1 MRHLLAKVTNHR
13 VIAHLLAANDRYNKR
28 LGPQFAAAI
37 TYFSVLSL
45 VPILMFA
52 FAVMGWTVSV
62 LRPELMD
69 TITGTIRAMFG
80 DENTTGDS
88 ISTAI
93 QYALNK
99 WNEVGILAVLT
110 AGYSGSNWVGNLKR
124 AVRVMWC
131 RKFAEAVEKKHILL
145 ETALNLATF
154 VGLIGSIALGA
165 AVTQLGSSFSELI
178 LDHLGWRHVPG
189 IGIFWFVLTTVL
201 VLVASWLLMAFLFVV
216 LPNQT
221 VRPRAWL
228 VGTLMGALGLT
239 ALQAVAGRLFGLFS
253 GNTAVAIFGPIIV
266 LMLVFNV
273 LATLILMTAA
283 WVGTDEVWAE
293 ERAKRLAETSPI
305 EMSEVDVDEPSHP
318 ERWAA
323 TRPLDELRDPESV
336 TLPEPRKDRYVRQDI
351 AIRGAR
357 AGWYLGYGAGAA
369 AGAGLG
375 AALVAAKRWAL
386 SRRK

>member
-1 MRHLLAKVTNHR
+1 M
-13 VIAHLLAANDRYNKR
+13 AANDRYNKR

-52 FAVMGWTVSV
+52 FAIVGWTVSV

-69 TITGTIRAMFG
+69 SITSAIRTMFG

-93 QYALNK
+93 QYALNR
-99 WNEVGILAVLT
+99 WNEVGIIAILA

-131 RKFAEAVEKKHILL
+131 RKFSEAVEKRHILV

-165 AVTQLGSSFSELI
+165 AVTQLGSFFSESVLNY
-178 LDHLGWRHVPG
+178 LGWGQVPG
-189 IGIFWFVLTTVL
+189 IGIFWAMLTTVL
-201 VLVASWLLMAFLFVV
+201 LLIASWLLMAFLFVV

-221 VRPRAWL
+221 VRARAWF
-228 VGTLMGALGLT
+228 VGTLVGAVALT
-239 ALQAVAGRLFGLFS
+239 ILQSAAGRLFGLFS

-266 LMLVFNV
+266 LMLVLNL

-283 WVGTDEVWAE
+283 WVGTNEVWAE
-293 ERAKRLAETSPI
+293 ERAKRLAETAPI
-305 EMSEVDVDEPSHP
+305 EMSEVDVDEPSQP
-318 ERWAA
+318 ERWAG
-323 TRPLDELRDPESV
+323 TRSLDELRDRETLEPPEA
-336 TLPEPRKDRYVRQDI
+336 RKDRYVRQDI
-351 AIRGAR
+351 AVKGAR

-375 AALVAAKRWAL
+375 AALVAAVRWVT
-386 SRRK
+386 RHRT